1 MIQMKN
7 KYNLILFLLYLPFLL
22 IQYFTTKPT
31 KYLEQTEME
40 SVEQVFRMHQYPPY
54 AYRLANIIEA
64 RPEFR
69 IYFKLEKNFINIFD
83 ISNFFNSYRI
93 FLLPIFLIGY
103 FEIFKK
109 YPKETLFFSF
119 LPIVLLTIIG
129 HQNLYGPIS
138 LYPIMLLSII
148 IGLLKLANKW
158 I

>member
-1 MIQMKN
+1 MKY
-7 KYNLILFLLYLPFLL
+7 KYYTILFLLYLPFLL

-31 KYLEQTEME
+31 KLLEHTEIE
-40 SVEQVFRMHQYPPY
+40 TVEQIYRMHQYPPY

-64 RPEFR
+64 RSEFR
-69 IYFKLEKNFINIFD
+69 IFFKLEKNFISSFD

-103 FEIFKK
+103 FEIIKK